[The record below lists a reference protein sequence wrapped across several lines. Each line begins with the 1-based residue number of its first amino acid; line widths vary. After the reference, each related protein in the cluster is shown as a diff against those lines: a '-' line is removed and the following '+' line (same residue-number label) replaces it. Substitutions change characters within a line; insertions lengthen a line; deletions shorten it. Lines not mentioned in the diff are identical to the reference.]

1 MLALPLQRGCAADV
15 SSPCSR
21 FVNQH
26 FGEGADTKYERDI
39 RGFQKAR
46 DDAVAVTNSSGDVG
60 IHNLSYVIYQLSA
73 MAPRLAEYHA
83 ELRLSFAW
91 LDAFKPTKKID
102 STTLWYELAC
112 FLWNLAALHSEMGSR
127 IDRTTENGIKTAN
140 KHFQLAAGALE
151 AIITLCMPNLP
162 SLLGIY
168 NSYVISS
175 TLPLMYL

>member
-1 MLALPLQRGCAADV
+1 MLALPLQRGYVADV
-15 SSPCSR
+15 TTPCAR

-26 FGEGADTKYERDI
+26 LGEGADIKYERDI

-46 DDAVAVTNSSGDVG
+46 DDAVAVTNSSGDIG

-112 FLWNLAALHSEMGSR
+112 FLWNLAALHSELGSR
-127 IDRTTENGIKTAN
+127 IDRTTESGIKAAN

-151 AIITLCMPNLP
+151 AINTLCMPHLP
-162 SLLGIY
+162 SLLGTF
-168 NSYVISS
+168 NPNLTIS
-175 TLPLMYL
+175 